1 MSDYEKGLTILLGA
15 LVFVSGYSFHAL
27 QLELDIEADKLESI
41 KTEPINELGIMYREN
56 SGSSSMIP
64 LIFPDTISK
73 NRKIVID
80 EKLLCGH
87 VYLFNL
93 TRENETHNL
102 IHRFIYK
109 AKNGSLY
116 FKGDNNR
123 YMDAPVNRE
132 QVFEEVVGFEYP
144 I

>member
-1 MSDYEKGLTILLGA
+1 
-15 LVFVSGYSFHAL
+15 
-27 QLELDIEADKLESI
+27 
-41 KTEPINELGIMYREN
+41 
-56 SGSSSMIP
+56 
-64 LIFPDTISK
+64 
-73 NRKIVID
+73 
-80 EKLLCGH
+80 
-87 VYLFNL
+87 
-93 TRENETHNL
+93 L